1 MPVMPALKRLRHK
14 DSDFQTIPVK
24 LHKNILYQSFHYLIS
39 VKGVYIER
47 HKEKWQREKGNAETL
62 GTLGYKLA
70 E

>member
-1 MPVMPALKRLRHK
+1 M
-14 DSDFQTIPVK
+14 
-24 LHKNILYQSFHYLIS
+24 YQSFHYLIS
-39 VKGVYIER
+39 VKKSVYIER